1 MKSRMILMPATSDIQ
16 PLTTAVLY
24 EVAAAKYIKIA
35 IEEFREFVNRG
46 LIPFRTHPGRSRRI
60 YLKADLDA
68 YLKNLPIG
76 QPATRR
82 NMAVGEDP
90 PEPERKEF
98 RVG

>member
-1 MKSRMILMPATSDIQ
+1 MKSRMILMPATSDLQ

-35 IEEFREFVNRG
+35 IEDFREFVNQG
-46 LIPFRTHPGRSRRI
+46 LIPFRKHPGRSRRI

-68 YLKNLPIG
+68 YLRNLPIG
-76 QPATRR
+76 LPTNRR
-82 NMAVGEDP
+82 NMEVGEDP

>member
-1 MKSRMILMPATSDIQ
+1 MILLPATSDLQ

-35 IEEFREFVNRG
+35 IEDFREFVNQG
-46 LIPFRTHPGRSRRI
+46 MIPFRTHPGRSRRI

-68 YLKNLPIG
+68 YLRNLAIG
-76 QPATRR
+76 QPRTRR
-82 NMAVGEDP
+82 NMDPGEDP